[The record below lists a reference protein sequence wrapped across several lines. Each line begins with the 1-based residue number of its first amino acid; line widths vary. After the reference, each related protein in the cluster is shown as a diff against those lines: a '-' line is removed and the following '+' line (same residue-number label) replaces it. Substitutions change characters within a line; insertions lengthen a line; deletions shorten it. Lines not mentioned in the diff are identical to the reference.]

1 MRYIFII
8 CLCLYLPAVHAQ
20 DITGTWEEHSETRF
34 TSYTKLCI
42 VNICGKYVGYTFD
55 KDNEGGYC
63 TTDFSGIFNKKK
75 KQLRGE
81 GVSFI
86 NKTTGHY
93 LVIYNLYYRS
103 VRGEEYLEGLV
114 YEKPD
119 TANEF
124 SARLRDST
132 EKITGGPEFLQLVRT
147 SSNVDSTAYMRLLS
161 MKPCDTIAVVK
172 KPAPVVIDTPVLVV
186 VSAVQEK
193 QIDPPVADTPVI
205 ISPQEAIL
213 QMRATRVNDTL
224 FDIPATEKELFIK
237 VLDNAI
243 TDGDTISI
251 IHNGKLIAERIQVAA
266 RAFPIK
272 IQLSK
277 EHPYHEL
284 VLVAHNLGSIPP
296 NTALLLVTS
305 GGREYR
311 LNAFADLTKNAVII
325 FRYIGQ

>member
-1 MRYIFII
+1 MYSLSI
-8 CLCLYLPAVHAQ
+8 PAQ
-20 DITGTWEEHSETRF
+20 EITGTWEEYSETRF

-55 KDNEGGYC
+55 RDNEGGYC
-63 TTDFSGIFNKKK
+63 STDFSGIFNKKK

-132 EKITGGPEFLQLVRT
+132 EKITGGPEFLQLVKT
-147 SSNVDSTAYMRLLS
+147 SNNVDSTAYMRLLAL
-161 MKPCDTIAVVK
+161 KPCDTLPIVEKTPPVIEDI
-172 KPAPVVIDTPVLVV
+172 PVVIVIVLPVEQKTV
-186 VSAVQEK
+186 EK
-193 QIDPPVADTPVI
+193 PVADTSVI
-205 ISPQEAIL
+205 KSPQETIL
-213 QMRATRVNDTL
+213 QMQNTRVNDTL
-224 FDIPATEKELFIK
+224 FDIPTTEKELFIK

-266 RAFPIK
+266 RAFPIR

-277 EHPYHEL
+277 ENPYHEL

-296 NTALLLVTS
+296 NTALLLVNS
-305 GGREYR
+305 GGKEYR